1 MLRPISA
8 HSRLGGSALRAGG
21 AAPRSLPP
29 GQLRPS
35 AGRRRRSPAIRSR
48 HRCAAAAR
56 PTTAQRGTARPPAQ
70 ERPAPVRPGSALARG
85 RRLGPRRLSRRP
97 GPWRSGST
105 WPSAA
110 GRRAPPTAAAWV
122 PESGPVRAPASVR
135 RSVPQWVRDAHGD
148 RLTRDQVAQLV
159 EVGVLLGAQARAV
172 VDLRVHARSVQ
183 QCGGELLGAV
193 DVPVALEAQHHA
205 RLGGGIRE
213 VVGVGHG
220 AVGVRGPGGRRHCRR
235 GGRGQLRPV
244 VGRHDGRLDG
254 DEQPGCGGDRRAVG
268 ACGQGHRQG
277 RVADLAVDGQGA
289 CGEPTGCR
297 APCRAT
303 RCGSAPAREAGVP
316 LERLVG
322 EGVPLLCMVLQRPCR
337 PGGGADVRTRMRAR
351 PRVTDESRMASD

>member
-1 MLRPISA
+1 MLRPFSA
-8 HSRLGGSALRAGG
+8 HSRLGGSALRTGG
-21 AAPRSLPP
+21 AAARSLPP
-29 GQLRPS
+29 GQLRPA
-35 AGRRRRSPAIRSR
+35 AGRRRRSPAIRAG

-70 ERPAPVRPGSALARG
+70 ERPAPVRPGPALARG

-97 GPWRSGST
+97 GPRRSGST

-172 VDLRVHARSVQ
+172 VDLRVDARSVE

-205 RLGGGIRE
+205 RLGGDIRE
-213 VVGVGHG
+213 VVGAGHG
-220 AVGVRGPGGRRHCRR
+220 AVGVPGPGGRRHCRR
-235 GGRGQLRPV
+235 GDRGLRSC
-244 VGRHDGRLDG
+244 G
-254 DEQPGCGGDRRAVG
+254 PGADHRGGEDA
-268 ACGQGHRQG
+268 GQ
-277 RVADLAVDGQGA
+277 GQGA

-303 RCGSAPAREAGVP
+303 RCGSAPAREAGGGGGSAAVHGAP
-316 LERLVG
+316 KALSAWGCRREDSDS
-322 EGVPLLCMVLQRPCR
+322 GVP
-337 PGGGADVRTRMRAR
+337 TRHRRVANGLGVG
-351 PRVTDESRMASD
+351 PREGPHLYSVTCFQL

>member
-1 MLRPISA
+1 MLRPFSA
-8 HSRLGGSALRAGG
+8 HSRLGGSAPRVGG
-21 AAPRSLPP
+21 AAARSLPP

-35 AGRRRRSPAIRSR
+35 AGRRRRSPPIRSR
-48 HRCAAAAR
+48 HRRAAAAR
-56 PTTAQRGTARPPAQ
+56 PATAQRGAARPPAQ

-97 GPWRSGST
+97 GPRRSGST

-172 VDLRVHARSVQ
+172 VDLRVDARSVE

-205 RLGGGIRE
+205 RLGGDIRE
-213 VVGVGHG
+213 VVGAGHG
-220 AVGVRGPGGRRHCRR
+220 AVGVHGPGGRRHCRR
-235 GGRGQLRPV
+235 GGRGQLRPI
-244 VGRHDGRLDG
+244 VGRHDGRLVG

-322 EGVPLLCMVLQRPCR
+322 EGVPLLCMVPQRPCR

-351 PRVTDESRMASD
+351 PRVTDESRMASE